1 MELNRLAAI
10 EEERKRA
17 EQRKHEETQLKAHLQ
32 QQVAELKIK
41 EEEGQMLKR
50 EEEVLERQKIIVDSA
65 VDYIN
70 YFVLLSWNL
79 AWCANADRPF
89 LLSSFVCVLMLITV
103 SALDILHAVRYIY
116 NHNHQ
121 YSGYRI
127 NSYQNIREIPSLY
140 QLGIDVLIFFDK
152 CDDNADI
159 LSEKEDKMLWIL
171 TAFCR
176 AIIRCFTIVI
186 IIVLGRGAQ

>member
-1 MELNRLAAI
+1 
-10 EEERKRA
+10 
-17 EQRKHEETQLKAHLQ
+17 
-32 QQVAELKIK
+32 
-41 EEEGQMLKR
+41 
-50 EEEVLERQKIIVDSA
+50 
-65 VDYIN
+65 
-70 YFVLLSWNL
+70 
-79 AWCANADRPF
+79 
-89 LLSSFVCVLMLITV
+89 MLITV

-159 LSEKEDKMLWIL
+159 LSEKEDKML
-171 TAFCR
+171 
-176 AIIRCFTIVI
+176 
-186 IIVLGRGAQ
+186 